1 MSGRVELNEHRL
13 LLLERKYHL
22 PVALHVDNRPM
33 IGWREVE
40 RHVEAAEMRLPIV
53 GVFAFG
59 IGMMDEHAEP
69 IAVGI
74 AEGSNRAATDV
85 LIDSN
90 RFPGLVVNEIDGR
103 EAEQRRYAVAHD
115 ELRL

>member
-1 MSGRVELNEHRL
+1 MAGDALSASRIIVSPAVRHYRMGLRSLCNIGKHKRQCRTKRRIRYRL

-59 IGMMDEHAEP
+59 IGMMD
-69 IAVGI
+69 
-74 AEGSNRAATDV
+74 
-85 LIDSN
+85 
-90 RFPGLVVNEIDGR
+90 
-103 EAEQRRYAVAHD
+103 
-115 ELRL
+115 